1 MEVIGENIH
10 IISKEIRESVENRDK
25 TLIQELARKQVDG
38 GAKYIDLNIG
48 PRKKDGVEVMQ
59 WMVETVLEVV
69 KPPVG
74 ICLDTTNSAAIEA
87 GLKVLPKDPKPII
100 NSTNANPERMKVLMP
115 MAAEYDAYLI
125 CLTLRATG
133 LPATADERADIA
145 ASDLMMAAMEY
156 GLPME
161 NIIFDP
167 LAMTVNGT
175 QSHAPEVVKACQV
188 MKQLNDPPFL
198 TTCGLS
204 NVSNACPEEV
214 RPILNRVYAAML
226 AGGGMDWPIADA
238 FDAELRKVINVINT
252 RDESTPLNKLYLA
265 LYDAAE
271 NMMLEEFDF
280 SIVDQNDPE
289 QVAVMKTAKILLNQ
303 TLYAAGFLNL

>member
-1 MEVIGENIH
+1 MEIIGENIH
-10 IISKEIRESVENRDK
+10 IISKDIRNAVDNREK
-25 TLIQELARKQVDG
+25 GYIQDLAKKQVES

-74 ICLDTTNSAAIEA
+74 ICLDTTNAAAIEA
-87 GLKVLPKDPKPII
+87 GLKMLPKDPKPII
-100 NSTNANPERMKVLMP
+100 NSTNANPERMQVLMP
-115 MAAEYDAYLI
+115 LAAEHDAYLI

-175 QSHAPEVVKACQV
+175 QSHGPEVVKACQV

-204 NVSNACPEEV
+204 NVSNSCPEEV

-226 AGGGMDWPIADA
+226 AGAGMDWPITDA
-238 FDAELRKVINVINT
+238 FDPELRKVINVINN
-252 RDESTPLNKLYLA
+252 RDESTELNKLYLA
-265 LYDAAE
+265 LFDAVADGSF
-271 NMMLEEFDF
+271 EEFDF
-280 SIVDQNDPE
+280 SIVNQSDPD
-289 QVAVMKTAKILLNQ
+289 QVAVMKTAKVLMNQ
-303 TLYAAGFLNL
+303 TLYAHGFLNL

>member
-10 IISKEIRESVENRDK
+10 IISKEIREAVENRDK
-25 TLIQELARKQVDG
+25 SLIQSLAKKQVEG
-38 GAKYIDLNIG
+38 GAKYLDLNIG

-59 WMVETVLEVV
+59 WMVETVREVTES
-69 KPPVG
+69 P
-74 ICLDTTNSAAIEA
+74 ICLDTTNATAIEA
-87 GLKVLPKDPKPII
+87 GLKLLPKDPKPII
-100 NSTNANPERMKVLMP
+100 NSTNANPERMQVLMP
-115 MAAEYDAYLI
+115 LAAQYDAYLI

-133 LPATADERADIA
+133 LPATADERAEIA
-145 ASDLMMAAMEY
+145 ATDLMMAAMEY

-175 QSHAPEVVKACQV
+175 QSHGPEVIKACQV
-188 MKQLNDPPFL
+188 MKQLNDPPFI

-204 NVSNACPEEV
+204 NVSNSCPEEV

-226 AGGGMDWPIADA
+226 AGAGMDWPIADA
-238 FDAELRKVINVINT
+238 FDSELRKTLNVINS

-265 LYDAAE
+265 LHDAAAE
-271 NMMLEEFDF
+271 GTIEEFDF
-280 SIVDQNDPE
+280 DMVDQGDPE
-289 QVAVMKTAKILLNQ
+289 QVAVMKTAKVLLNK
-303 TLYAAGFLNL
+303 TLYAHGFLNL

>member
-1 MEVIGENIH
+1 MEVIVENIH
-10 IISKEIRESVENRDK
+10 IISKEIREAVENREK
-25 TLIQELARKQVDG
+25 ALIQDLAKKQVAG

-59 WMVETVLEVV
+59 WMVETVMEAVDA
-69 KPPVG
+69 P
-74 ICLDTTNSAAIEA
+74 ICLDTTNAAAIEA
-87 GLKVLPKDPKPII
+87 GLKMLPKDPKPII
-100 NSTNANPERMKVLMP
+100 NSTNANPERMQVLMP
-115 MAAEYDAYLI
+115 LAAEHDAYLI

-133 LPATADERADIA
+133 LPATADERAEIA
-145 ASDLMMAAMEY
+145 ATDLMMAAMEY

-175 QSHAPEVVKACQV
+175 QSHGPEVVKACQV

-238 FDAELRKVINVINT
+238 FDTELQKTIQVINT
-252 RDESTPLNKLYLA
+252 RDDSTELNKLYLA
-265 LYDAAE
+265 LHDAAAE
-271 NMMLEEFDF
+271 MMLEEFDF
-280 SIVDQNDPE
+280 SIVNMDDPD

>member
-10 IISKEIRESVENRDK
+10 IISKQIREAVDNRDK
-25 TLIQELARKQVDG
+25 GFIQDLARKQQEA
-38 GAKYIDLNIG
+38 GAKFLDLNIG

-59 WMVETVLEVV
+59 WMVETVKEITDL
-69 KPPVG
+69 P
-74 ICLDTTNSAAIEA
+74 ISLDTTNAAAIEA
-87 GLKVLPKDPKPII
+87 GLKMLPPKTII
-100 NSTNANPERMKVLMP
+100 NSTNANPERMQVLMP
-115 MAAEYDAYLI
+115 MAAEHDAMLI

-133 LPATADERADIA
+133 LPATADERAEIA
-145 ASDLMMAAMEY
+145 ATDLMMTAMEY

-175 QSHAPEVVKACQV
+175 QSHGPEVIKATQV
-188 MKQLNDPPFL
+188 IKSLNDPPFL

-204 NVSNACPEEV
+204 NVSNSCRDEV

-226 AGGGMDWPIADA
+226 AGAGMDWPIADA
-238 FDAELRKVINVINT
+238 FDQELRKVIDIVNN
-252 RDESTPLNKLYLA
+252 RDDSTPLNKLYLA
-265 LYDAAE
+265 LHDASAAGAA
-271 NMMLEEFDF
+271 EEFDF

-289 QVAVMKTAKILLNQ
+289 QVAVMKTAKVLLNQ
-303 TLYAAGFLNL
+303 TLYAHGFLNL

>member
-10 IISKEIRESVENRDK
+10 IISKEIREAVENRDK
-25 TLIQELARKQVDG
+25 GLIQSLAKKQVESG
-38 GAKYIDLNIG
+38 VKYLDLNIG

-59 WMVETVLEVV
+59 WMVETVREVTDT
-69 KPPVG
+69 P
-74 ICLDTTNSAAIEA
+74 ICLDTTNATAIEA
-87 GLKVLPKDPKPII
+87 GLKLLPKDPKPII
-100 NSTNANPERMKVLMP
+100 NSTNANPERMQVLMP
-115 MAAEYDAYLI
+115 LAAQYDAYLI

-133 LPATADERADIA
+133 LPATADERAEIA
-145 ASDLMMAAMEY
+145 ATDLMMAAMEY

-175 QSHAPEVVKACQV
+175 QSHGPEVIKACQV
-188 MKQLNDPPFL
+188 MKQLNDPPFI

-204 NVSNACPEEV
+204 NVSNSCPEEV

-226 AGGGMDWPIADA
+226 AGAGMDWPIADA
-238 FDAELRKVINVINT
+238 FDSELRKTLNVINS

-265 LYDAAE
+265 LHDAAAE
-271 NMMLEEFDF
+271 GTIEEFDF
-280 SIVDQNDPE
+280 DMVDQGDPE
-289 QVAVMKTAKILLNQ
+289 QVAVMKTAKVLLNK
-303 TLYAAGFLNL
+303 TLYAHGFLNL